1 VRVFSFLVLLLLSI
15 NVFAADT
22 FTRNYAIQTSMTS
35 YTDQIK
41 PVGFWL
47 SSFSSDKKPM
57 YFTNAS
63 GMSIMAN
70 PSSAVSAYDSTSTR
84 YGMSNFYALQNDHQ
98 RLVGHINGFSKGELF
113 SIGYDSGINAQKL
126 NVNNSV
132 YAGYTKTMSFT
143 KSSLTAISFGSW
155 FGGRTSERPCIDS
168 YERQYACQSLTAWG
182 DYKPSYP
189 KPLAFIDLRHVWVFD

>member
-1 VRVFSFLVLLLLSI
+1 MRVFSFLVLLLLSV

-113 SIGYDSGINAQKL
+113 SIGYDSGINTQKL
-126 NVNNSV
+126 NVNNAL

-168 YERQYACQSLTAWG
+168 YDRQYACQSLTAWG